1 MPVAAHPIRLA
12 TGSWLEFE
20 MRAQYPNNLNR
31 TWRTADY
38 QTYMV
43 ESIINSRDNV
53 RVPAQAKPS
62 FHGLGEAL
70 YAGTYLFIPYKAIL
84 SFAPSFFG

>member
-43 ESIINSRDNV
+43 KSIVNPRDNV
-53 RVPAQAKPS
+53 RVPAQAKPETS
-62 FHGLGEAL
+62 MAESRYHHHGSTSVKFRSEN
-70 YAGTYLFIPYKAIL
+70 
-84 SFAPSFFG
+84 SRDV